1 MDYAIIDSKGTL
13 ENFNTLQEA
22 LDSIDRVRE
31 ENDDIVGDL
40 KVIQI
45 HHIDN

>member
-1 MDYAIIDSKGTL
+1 MNIAIMDNNGIIEDFDSIEEAI
-13 ENFNTLQEA
+13 EN
-22 LDSIDRVRE
+22 IDRVRN

-40 KVIQI
+40 KVVEI